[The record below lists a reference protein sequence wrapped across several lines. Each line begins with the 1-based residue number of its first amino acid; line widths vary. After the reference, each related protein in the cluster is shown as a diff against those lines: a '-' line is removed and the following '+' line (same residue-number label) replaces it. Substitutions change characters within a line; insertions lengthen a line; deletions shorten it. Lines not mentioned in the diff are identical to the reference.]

1 MLERLTITDFAV
13 ARSVIVEPGSGLNVF
28 TGETG
33 AGKSLIVDAL
43 AFASGARRGREVI
56 TTGAAKATVEARLS
70 VGGVCCVVERS
81 VGLSGRT
88 TARLGDDPATT
99 LQIQEVGSAAFDIHG
114 QSEQLAILRPSEQL
128 AVLDAFAGVGSQRDL
143 VAATVRALRD
153 ARRQLQAL
161 ATDSRERE
169 RLIEQ
174 LTFETNEIGAAA
186 LTGGEDEA
194 LRSDQL
200 RLSSVRRL
208 REEAAAAIEGLDAAP
223 LGDVVR
229 AVSDITARDD
239 SAAELGDIA
248 ALLETAASDLGRQL
262 RRYAETLEDDPER
275 LAVLE
280 ERLDT
285 IARLR
290 RKYGDTI
297 ADILAYESSAR
308 GRLEGL
314 TGTGASLDELRDRE
328 ANLLAVLATQS
339 ADLSQRRRDA
349 ASALVGNVAAE
360 LAELGMGGAAL
371 AIGFGCED
379 DPHGPS
385 LALPDFEV
393 VTAEPA
399 QHPPVDE
406 ALPRAFGESGVD
418 RVEFLASFNTG
429 ETPRPLGAVASGGET
444 SRFLLA
450 LTTVLGNASAPR
462 TIVLDEVDEGV
473 GGRAGSL
480 VGAAL
485 QRLAQRHQVLCI
497 THLPQVAAYGARHFV
512 VSKES
517 DGVRSWSEIHEVVGD
532 ARIDELASMLGAITP
547 AARETAREMLG
558 AVPTVFA

>member
-1 MLERLTITDFAV
+1 VLERLAITDFAV
-13 ARSVIVEPGSGLNVF
+13 ARSVVVEPGSGLNVF

-43 AFASGARRGREVI
+43 AFVSGARRGREVI
-56 TTGAAKATVEARLS
+56 TTGAAKATVEALFARDGCRH
-70 VGGVCCVVERS
+70 VIERS

-88 TARLGDDPATT
+88 AARIGDEAATT
-99 LQIQEVGSAAFDIHG
+99 AQVVELAEGVFDIHG
-114 QSEQLAILRPSEQL
+114 QSEQLSILRPSEQL
-128 AVLDAFAGVGSQRDL
+128 VVLDAFAGAQKERDI
-143 VAATVRALRD
+143 VAATVRRLREV
-153 ARRQLQAL
+153 RRRLQAL

-174 LTFETNEIGAAA
+174 LTFESKEIAAVA
-186 LTGGEDEA
+186 LIEGEDEG

-208 REEAAAAIEGLDAAP
+208 REETAAAIEGLDTAP

-229 AVSDITARDD
+229 AVADITARDD
-239 SAAELGDIA
+239 SAAELGDIST
-248 ALLETAASDLGRQL
+248 LLETTANDLSRQL

-275 LAVLE
+275 LSAIE
-280 ERLDT
+280 ERLDA

-297 ADILAYESSAR
+297 ADIVEYESVAR
-308 GRLEGL
+308 ARLDGL
-314 TGTGASLDELRDRE
+314 TGSGASLDELRQRE
-328 ANLLAVLATQS
+328 RDLLGELGRQS
-339 ADLSQRRRDA
+339 ADLSQRRRGA
-349 ASALVGNVAAE
+349 ASALVANVAAE
-360 LAELGMGGAAL
+360 LGELGMGGAAL

-379 DPHGPS
+379 DAAGPMLS
-385 LALPDFEV
+385 LPDFDV
-393 VTAEPA
+393 ITADA
-399 QHPPVDE
+399 MQHPPVE
-406 ALPRAFGESGVD
+406 ESLPRAFGESGVD
-418 RVEFLASFNTG
+418 RVEFLASFNAG
-429 ETPRPLGAVASGGET
+429 ETPRPLGSVASGGET

-497 THLPQVAAYGARHFV
+497 THLPQVAAHGARHFV

-517 DGVRSWSEIHEVVGD
+517 DGVRSWSEVREVVGE
-532 ARIDELASMLGAITP
+532 ARIDELASMLGAVTP
-547 AARETAREMLG
+547 ATRETAREMLA
-558 AVPTVFA
+558 AVL